1 MIYEMPIESL
11 AVLELDQLRNR
22 GWAGKR
28 QLKEVA
34 SVKTV
39 CQAFVVEVPH
49 HVEVQ
54 LGTSW
59 RMVEERKHEA
69 LDARRMRTRDARHS
83 GRAALFDQ
91 SAVSRSDHVQFA
103 SAKRPRSLMPTRRDS
118 RAIRPLFL
126 TLIPPP
132 RTVLLCQTAGERTP
146 AAQQRMIL
154 PDDTPESPAKTRAGL
169 PGSSESVDEDF
180 VAPPPAYPG
189 PASSSQPSDLEAQ
202 MGTHQVPNS
211 YPERHGER
219 RERAPKRFLRALGI
233 AVLIW
238 VAIGL
243 FARNAFTSGHW
254 RISPFPGG
262 RMGDDHD
269 RHRHGT
275 PQPHPID
282 GKVERC
288 VRASS
293 LLQYRNS
300 RAESVVSF
308 ELPISA
314 DALYIFGRGAL
325 SRGSINFM
333 PVEGDPPTSGVVD
346 EKVKVDI
353 TTTYEARF
361 ALDAVNFCLLER
373 LPGQHGIGILTPSEE
388 DHDLDLLDFKI
399 DHTMRDLKGVVEF
412 ESISLASRN
421 MPLLIE
427 YLAAEEATLATS
439 NAMITGTYNV
449 SRTLFLKT
457 SNQNIDAD
465 VTLVNP
471 QYYKDSNKG
480 FTNLTILNANGAID
494 TRLSLFLESRLTQVG
509 GDYDVVVHTDNA
521 RISLPI
527 SYMPPFSKL
536 LLDAKT
542 SNAPASVELPLI
554 YAGDVEARTTNSP
567 ADVECDPDAQDPLM
581 RGNQHLCKL
590 TQKRPEWVKGFM
602 GWGSEQ

>member
-1 MIYEMPIESL
+1 
-11 AVLELDQLRNR
+11 
-22 GWAGKR
+22 
-28 QLKEVA
+28 
-34 SVKTV
+34 
-39 CQAFVVEVPH
+39 
-49 HVEVQ
+49 
-54 LGTSW
+54 
-59 RMVEERKHEA
+59 
-69 LDARRMRTRDARHS
+69 
-83 GRAALFDQ
+83 
-91 SAVSRSDHVQFA
+91 
-103 SAKRPRSLMPTRRDS
+103 
-118 RAIRPLFL
+118 
-126 TLIPPP
+126 
-132 RTVLLCQTAGERTP
+132 
-146 AAQQRMIL
+146 MIL

-254 RISPFPGG
+254 HISPFPG
-262 RMGDDHD
+262 
-269 RHRHGT
+269 
-275 PQPHPID
+275 PHPID

-373 LPGQHGIGILTPSEE
+373 LPGQHGIGILVRH
-388 DHDLDLLDFKI
+388 HDLDLLDFKI
-399 DHTMRDLKGVVEF
+399 DVRFPLPRRRAHPFRVKSFETSLPLFQHTMRDLKGVVEF
-412 ESISLASRN
+412 DSISLASRN

-427 YLAAEEATLATS
+427 YLVAEEATLVTS

-471 QYYKDSNKG
+471 QFFKDSNK
-480 FTNLTILNANGAID
+480 GAID
-494 TRLSLFLESRLTQVG
+494 TRLALLRQSRLAIG

-521 RISLPI
+521 RITLPI
-527 SYMPPFSKL
+527 SYMHPHSQL
-536 LLDAKT
+536 LLDART
-542 SNAPASVELPLI
+542 SNAPANVELPLI

-567 ADVECDPDAQDPLM
+567 AEVECDPDAQDPLM

-602 GWGSEQ
+602 GWGSVRGITGAVKVVTENSPVSIASG